1 MYPRRRA
8 LFVLAAGLAAAPL
21 LAPAQRAFRV
31 GILGNGTKDENA
43 VYWSVTL
50 DRLRELGYAEGRNLV
65 IESRWGEGELARLP
79 GLAVD
84 LVATGPDVIVAISTP
99 GARAAMAAT
108 ATIPIVFPAAA
119 DPVAAGLVKSLARP
133 GGNVTGQSIVVAD
146 TAAKRIELTLLVV
159 PNARRL
165 GLIGPASNPGV
176 AAVHRQLQDAARERK
191 LDLQQFDANDANAIE
206 RAFVQI
212 RAASVDGL
220 IVAAILVRHREQ
232 LARLAVR
239 HRLPV
244 IYVFPEHLDAGGL
257 ITFGPD
263 LRSLYRRTADS
274 VHRILQGAKPRDM
287 PVEQAG
293 VVLGVNLKAARAIGV
308 TIPQSLLVRA
318 DRIIE

>member
-1 MYPRRRA
+1 
-8 LFVLAAGLAAAPL
+8 LAAAPL

-43 VYWSVTL
+43 AYWSVTL

-79 GLAVD
+79 GLAVE

-119 DPVAAGLVKSLARP
+119 DPVGAGLVKSLARP
-133 GGNVTGQSIVVAD
+133 GGNVTGQSILVAD

-159 PNARRL
+159 PKARRL

-176 AAVHRQLQDAARERK
+176 AAVYRQLQDAARERK
-191 LDLQQFDANDANAIE
+191 LDLQQFDANDADAIE
-206 RAFVQI
+206 RAFVQM

-232 LARLAVR
+232 LAGLAVR

-274 VHRILQGAKPRDM
+274 VHRILRGAKPGDM
-287 PVEQAG
+287 PVEQAR

-308 TIPQSLLVRA
+308 TIPQALLARA
-318 DRIIE
+318 DRVIE